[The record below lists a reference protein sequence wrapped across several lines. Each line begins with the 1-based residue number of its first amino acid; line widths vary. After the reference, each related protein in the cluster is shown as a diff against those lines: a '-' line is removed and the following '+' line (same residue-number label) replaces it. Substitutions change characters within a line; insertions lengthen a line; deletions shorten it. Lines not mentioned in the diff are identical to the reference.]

1 MSFTY
6 TEQQESR
13 TASKTEDGIFTTRR
27 YVVTGAGAN
36 DIDAVLADLATLG
49 IDIGDA
55 HPTITTPVPIYV
67 VAIDPTPAPSDNVSF
82 LDIKYEPYRRPAAE
96 NGYGETYEWDLV
108 SQVTH
113 ITNVDEE
120 SDQVHYP
127 IDHGT
132 AIGVDGENVN
142 GADVYRPAMSLRISK
157 HITDAEHAG
166 EMTRIQNQ
174 LNTLNNASFPPDVD
188 YAAGEVIFI
197 GTGVKKL
204 RADDWLFSF
213 NFLIGRK
220 RTSFAVDL
228 LPSGQASVTAG
239 PWDVVSMTPTTKLV
253 GGVMKRG
260 PESVHVA
267 VVYEASNFA
276 NFGFHGPTASP

>member
-1 MSFTY
+1 MSFEY
-6 TEQQESR
+6 KEMQESR
-13 TASKTEDGIFTTRR
+13 IASKTEDGIFTTRR
-27 YVVTGAGAN
+27 YTVTGAGAN

-67 VAIDPTPAPSDNVSF
+67 VAIDPTPTKSDNISF

-108 SQVTH
+108 SQITH

-157 HITDAEHAG
+157 HVTDAEHAG
-166 EMTRIQNQ
+166 EMIRIQNQ
-174 LNTLNNASFPPDVD
+174 LNTLNNATFEGYV
-188 YAAGEVIFI
+188 AGEVIFI

-220 RTSFAVDL
+220 RTSFTVDL
-228 LPSGQASVTAG
+228 MTKPDITQASVTAG

-267 VVYEASNFA
+267 VVYDTSNFA
-276 NFGFHGPTASP
+276 NFGFHGPTA